1 MASKQ
6 QKRQAKSGASKRRS
20 KRYVAP
26 ERRDEIQTEASSD
39 DEYTGGAMQSLTSG
53 FKRAVGVETKKKKTW
68 VDHVWT
74 VLLLLAI
81 AAVLFWRF
89 GSN

>member
-6 QKRQAKSGASKRRS
+6 QKRQAKSGASKRRE
-20 KRYVAP
+20 KRYVPREQREAAAQEAP
-26 ERRDEIQTEASSD
+26 DHESG
-39 DEYTGGAMQSLTSG
+39 GGAMQGLTSG
-53 FKRAVGVETKKKKTW
+53 FKRAVGVETGKKKTW

-81 AAVLFWRF
+81 VAVLLWRF
-89 GSN
+89 GGS